1 MSKDSIKNDSTKNP
15 NYSMRWHP
23 DFRYLSNKMV
33 NITLKP
39 FKQVE
44 PSVTDKEAYRVSLAS
59 LRGEIAQGSG
69 KIDVG
74 QYSIPAGKEYD
85 PRFDFSFLNRKDL
98 TIVELDDHIKV
109 MKRQLEEADAE
120 LSERI
125 KAELVNAE
133 AKKQSLENE
142 QKDENNK
149 VTK

>member
-1 MSKDSIKNDSTKNP
+1 MSNDNS

-23 DFRYLSNKMV
+23 NFRYLSNKMV
-33 NITLKP
+33 NISLKP
-39 FKQVE
+39 FTQVE

-59 LRGEIAQGSG
+59 LRGELAQGTG

-74 QYSIPAGKEYD
+74 QFSIPAGKEYD
-85 PRFDFSFLNRKDL
+85 PKFDFSFLNRKDL
-98 TIVELDDHIKV
+98 TIVELDDHIKI
-109 MKRQLEEADAE
+109 MKRQLEDADTE

-125 KAELVNAE
+125 KAELANAE
-133 AKKQSLENE
+133 SKKQSLENE